1 MTLLEAIQRDIEEAP
16 TIMCLSDEQEF
27 CRRLMEIP
35 EANLLEQGERVGIIL
50 DRLHESHTSVVFEVT
65 SENDFRFFGDWA
77 RAFAG
82 QFPDFPQSA
91 ALVALADNLE
101 SPFSM

>member
-1 MTLLEAIQRDIEEAP
+1 
-16 TIMCLSDEQEF
+16 
-27 CRRLMEIP
+27 
-35 EANLLEQGERVGIIL
+35 VGIIL
-50 DRLHESHTSVVFEVT
+50 DRLHESHTSVVFEVA

-77 RAFAG
+77 RAFAS

-91 ALVALADNLE
+91 AMVALAGNLE

>member
-35 EANLLEQGERVGIIL
+35 EADLLEQGERVGIIL

-65 SENDFRFFGDWA
+65 SENDFRFFGNWA
-77 RAFAG
+77 RTFAG
-82 QFPDFPQSA
+82 QFPDFPPST

-101 SPFSM
+101 RPFSM

>member
-35 EANLLEQGERVGIIL
+35 KADLLEQWERVGIIL
-50 DRLHESHTSVVFEVT
+50 DRLHESHTSVVFEVA
-65 SENDFRFFGDWA
+65 SENDFSFLGIGLVHSPA
-77 RAFAG
+77 SSRAFLSR
-82 QFPDFPQSA
+82 PQWSH
-91 ALVALADNLE
+91 
-101 SPFSM
+101 

>member
-35 EANLLEQGERVGIIL
+35 KADLLEQSERMGIIL

-65 SENDFRFFGDWA
+65 TENDFRLFGDWLVYPPTSS
-77 RAFAG
+77 
-82 QFPDFPQSA
+82 QTFPSRPQWSH
-91 ALVALADNLE
+91 
-101 SPFSM
+101 

>member
-1 MTLLEAIQRDIEEAP
+1 MALLEAILRDIEAAP

-35 EANLLEQGERVGIIL
+35 KADLLEQEERVGIIL

-91 ALVALADNLE
+91 ALIALADNLE
-101 SPFSM
+101 SPFLM